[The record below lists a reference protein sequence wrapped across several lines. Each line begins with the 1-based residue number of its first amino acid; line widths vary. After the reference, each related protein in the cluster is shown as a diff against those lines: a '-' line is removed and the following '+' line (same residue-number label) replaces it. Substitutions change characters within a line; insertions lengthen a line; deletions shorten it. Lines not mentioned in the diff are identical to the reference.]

1 VKNKIQG
8 GGNMA
13 GKNSDEE
20 VKAPYFDA
28 PDDKIL
34 AFDMFRGP
42 SIGILSNFDLENPG
56 RKQNEDQQFDKNI

>member
-1 VKNKIQG
+1 
-8 GGNMA
+8 MA
-13 GKNSDEE
+13 GKNTDGE

-42 SIGILSNFDLENPG
+42 SMGILSNFDLENPG
-56 RKQNEDQQFDKNI
+56 RKQNENQQFDKNI